1 VTRSASYF
9 PTLDGWRA
17 FAIFFVIL
25 FHGRFVFFPASSPLW
40 PIAEHGYL
48 GVDLF
53 FALSGFLI
61 CSRLLAEHKT
71 TGSIN
76 LQTFYIRRVFRI
88 VPPYLAALASFVLL
102 SIVAQIPLER
112 WETLSC
118 LLFFRNYEPSVGPAG
133 GPYTAHFWSLA
144 VEEHFYLFWPLLL
157 KALRPGK
164 ARVTA
169 IVLCGVV
176 FGWNV
181 IAHLWLA
188 PRQPLTPVQ
197 ARTDCRIDSLL
208 WGCLAALYFPK
219 IQELFA
225 HPRWRN
231 LWLFVLLALVGLEM
245 VHPIFTPLAL
255 NILFPCLLLSTV
267 IHPASILGRLL
278 EWKPLRWI
286 GALSYSMYLW
296 QQLFLQPRALAGS
309 IEARSG
315 FAHLQVWPWNVV
327 LILATASTSYYL
339 LEQPA
344 IRLGHQ
350 LARSL
355 VRRSVAA
362 APPTELAPAGAY
374 TGSTNY

>member
-1 VTRSASYF
+1 MTRGASYYR
-9 PTLDGWRA
+9 TLDGWRA
-17 FAIFFVIL
+17 FAILFVIL
-25 FHGRFVFFPASSPLW
+25 YHGRFAFFPASSPLW
-40 PIAEHGYL
+40 PVAEHGYL

-61 CSRLLAEHKT
+61 CSRLLAEHNKT
-71 TGSIN
+71 GRIS
-76 LQTFYIRRVFRI
+76 LQTFYIRRIFRI
-88 VPPYLAALASFVLL
+88 MPPYLAALAGFVLL
-102 SIVAQIPLER
+102 SELAQISVHR
-112 WETLSC
+112 WETFSC

-157 KALRPGK
+157 KSLRPGK
-164 ARVTA
+164 ARIAAFLLSGT
-169 IVLCGVV
+169 V

-181 IAHLWLA
+181 IAHFWLA
-188 PRQPLTPVQ
+188 PQQPLTPVQ

-225 HPRWRN
+225 HPKWRN
-231 LWLFVLLALVGLEM
+231 LWLFVLLALVGVEAA
-245 VHPIFTPLAL
+245 HPIFTPLAL

-267 IHPASILGRLL
+267 IHPTSILGRLL

-286 GALSYSMYLW
+286 GALSYSIYLW
-296 QQLFLQPRALAGS
+296 QQLFLQPPALSGS

-315 FAHLQVWPWNVV
+315 FAHLQAWPWNVL
-327 LILATASTSYYL
+327 LILAAASASYYL

-350 LARSL
+350 IARSL
-355 VRRSVAA
+355 PGRGAA
-362 APPTELAPAGAY
+362 GAPSTELARAGA
-374 TGSTNY
+374 